1 MPYFLDIELFSYYMN
16 NFFIHNNMTLSNFT
30 TYISKYVNVDF
41 KEKIVSIIVNLF
53 FAVIIFL
60 IFFTIGKIALNKIK
74 YIKDDKQPSKNR
86 KLIDLEIPIPRQDA
100 NNNFSQLYRN
110 FIANFVF
117 YVLILIGLI
126 FAFTK
131 MGFNISTFLV
141 ILGSVGIAI
150 AFGFQNLIQEI
161 ISGILILIFRYFNLG
176 DLVKVKGDIG
186 YILDFNLINTT
197 IMTNSG
203 EVIIIP
209 NNTITTDAFT
219 NYTKN
224 DEIFLIIDVSLSTN
238 NRINYPEL
246 FQELTQQVSKSN
258 YVIDKKKIYVSV
270 LDMSG
275 VGTKIGVKVK
285 IASASFFTAR
295 SNVRLIVRQTLE
307 EQNIKLL
314 DNYY

>member
-1 MPYFLDIELFSYYMN
+1 M
-16 NFFIHNNMTLSNFT
+16 
-30 TYISKYVNVDF
+30 
-41 KEKIVSIIVNLF
+41 KEKIVYVIVNLF
-53 FAVIIFL
+53 FAIIIFL
-60 IFFTIGKIALNKIK
+60 IFFTIAKIILNKIK
-74 YIKDDKQPSKNR
+74 YVKDDKPPSKNR
-86 KLIDLEIPIPRQDA
+86 KLADLEIPTPNQEDNR
-100 NNNFSQLYRN
+100 NFSQLYRN

-141 ILGSVGIAI
+141 ILGSIGIAI

-161 ISGILILIFRYFNLG
+161 ISGILILIFKYFNLG
-176 DLVKVKGDIG
+176 DLVKIKSDVG
-186 YILDFNLINTT
+186 YVQDFNLINTT
-197 IMTNSG
+197 IITNSG

-246 FQELTQQVSKSN
+246 FQKLTQQVRKSN
-258 YVIDKKKIYVSV
+258 YVIDKKEIYVFV

-275 VGTKIGVKVK
+275 AGTKIGVKVK

-295 SNVRLIVRQTLE
+295 SDVRLIVRQTLE
-307 EQNIKLL
+307 EQNVKLL

>member
-1 MPYFLDIELFSYYMN
+1 MI
-16 NFFIHNNMTLSNFT
+16 LSNL
-30 TYISKYVNVDF
+30 SKYVNPEM
-41 KEKIVSIIVNLF
+41 KEKIVYVIVNLF
-53 FAVIIFL
+53 FAIIIFL
-60 IFFTIGKIALNKIK
+60 IFFTIAKIVLNKIK
-74 YIKDDKQPSKNR
+74 YVKDNKQPVEKR
-86 KLIDLEIPIPRQDA
+86 KLHNLEIPTPNQEDNR
-100 NNNFSQLYRN
+100 NFSQLYRN

-161 ISGILILIFRYFNLG
+161 ISGILILIFKYFNLG
-176 DLVKVKGDIG
+176 DLVKIKADVG
-186 YILDFNLINTT
+186 YVQDFNLINTT
-197 IMTNSG
+197 IITNSG

-246 FQELTQQVSKSN
+246 FQELTLQVRKSN
-258 YVIDKKKIYVSV
+258 YVIDKKEIYVFV

-275 VGTKIGVKVK
+275 AGTKIGVKVK
-285 IASASFFTAR
+285 IASATFFTAR
-295 SNVRLIVRQTLE
+295 SDVRLIVRQTLE